1 MKPEQ
6 YPIFTKYRATAA
18 TNTAAAV
25 KATAGKLRA
34 LHVTNRHSA
43 AIFVKLYNATVANTA
58 VGTTAPQNIFQ
69 VAANS
74 QMVHRFIEQPVDFAT
89 AITLA
94 VVTGSA
100 DNDATAAAALPII
113 EAEVE

>member
-1 MKPEQ
+1 MMPEQ
-6 YPIFTKYRATAA
+6 YPIFAKFRAIAA
-18 TNTAAAV
+18 TNAAAAV

-43 AIFVKLYNATVANTA
+43 AVFVKFYNATQANTT

-74 QMVHRFIEQPVDFAT
+74 QVVHRFTEQPVDFAT

-100 DNDATAAAALPII
+100 DNDATAAATLPII